1 MRSSVVSFACAAG
14 ALVIVL
20 SCAARAAVV
29 ANDAC
34 CFESLESESAA
45 PDVGAVVAGGG
56 ARAEAAP
63 PPAPLPAPR
72 LLSPAGLADAAS
84 YADAF
89 RVLSG
94 ENSCSRFYGG
104 QRLALTV
111 LNSLALQLRRRALG
125 PGPIGIRMSGDYT
138 IYRDGAAGGTYRLFG
153 EAFINTNGPFLMRA
167 VMPHSPR
174 MQVGRFAA
182 ETRQAKALLLLHE
195 MGHLVLTP
203 AGNGWLLP
211 DDGGDAGLSERN
223 TQTVESQCLKQL
235 LALGA

>member
-20 SCAARAAVV
+20 SCAARAAVTG
-29 ANDAC
+29 DAC
-34 CFESLESESAA
+34 CFESSESAA

-63 PPAPLPAPR
+63 LPAPQ
-72 LLSPAGLADAAS
+72 LLPPAGLADAES
-84 YADAF
+84 YADAY
-89 RVLSG
+89 RVLSE

-104 QRLALTV
+104 PRLALMV
-111 LNSLALQLRRRALG
+111 LNSLALQLKRRSLG
-125 PGPIGIRMSGDYT
+125 PGPVGIRMSGDYT
-138 IYRDGAAGGTYRLFG
+138 IYRDGSAGGTYRLF
-153 EAFINTNGPFLMRA
+153 EEVVINTSGPFLMRV
-167 VMPHSPR
+167 VMPRAPR

-195 MGHLVLTP
+195 MGHLVLAP
-203 AGNGWLLP
+203 AGNAWLLP
-211 DDGGDAGLSERN
+211 DDGGDARLSERN

-235 LALGA
+235 LALGV

>member
-1 MRSSVVSFACAAG
+1 MRSSVVSFARAAG

-20 SCAARAAVV
+20 SCAASAAAVT
-29 ANDAC
+29 DTAC
-34 CFESLESESAA
+34 CYESPESESAA

-63 PPAPLPAPR
+63 LPAPQ
-72 LLSPAGLADAAS
+72 LLPPEGLADAAS

-89 RVLSG
+89 RVLSV

-104 QRLALTV
+104 PRMALTV

-125 PGPIGIRMSGDYT
+125 PGPVGIRMSGDYT
-138 IYRDGAAGGTYRLFG
+138 IYRDGAAGGTYRLFD

-174 MQVGRFAA
+174 LQVGRFAA

-195 MGHLVLTP
+195 MGHLVLAP
-203 AGNGWLLP
+203 AANGWLLQ
-211 DDGGDAGLSERN
+211 DDGRNAQLSERN

>member
-1 MRSSVVSFACAAG
+1 MRSPVVSFTRAAG
-14 ALVIVL
+14 ALVIVI

-29 ANDAC
+29 ADNDC
-34 CFESLESESAA
+34 CYEPPEFESAA

-63 PPAPLPAPR
+63 PPAPRPLP
-72 LLSPAGLADAAS
+72 PAGLADAAS

-89 RVLSG
+89 RVLG
-94 ENSCSRFYGG
+94 EENSCSRFYGG
-104 QRLALTV
+104 PRLALTV
-111 LNSLALQLRRRALG
+111 LNGLALQLRRRALG

-153 EAFINTNGPFLMRA
+153 EAFINTNGPFLMRTP
-167 VMPHSPR
+167 VPHAPR
-174 MQVGRFAA
+174 MQVGRFPA

-195 MGHLVLTP
+195 LGHLVLAP
-203 AGNGWLLP
+203 GGDGWLLP
-211 DDGGDAGLSERN
+211 GDGGDARLSERN
-223 TQTVESQCLKQL
+223 TQAVESQCLKQL